1 MLEMCMALLRAF
13 CEGRED
19 DAVDIIFTINF
30 EYEMLWNIIDSKSQ
44 EILSKNQEILSVIDL
59 CCAEITRLEREN
71 KRLRKELER
80 YKNEF

>member
-1 MLEMCMALLRAF
+1 MELLRAF
-13 CEGRED
+13 YEGRED

-59 CCAEITRLEREN
+59 CCAEITRLDREN
-71 KRLRKELER
+71 KRLKKQIGDNL
-80 YKNEF
+80 